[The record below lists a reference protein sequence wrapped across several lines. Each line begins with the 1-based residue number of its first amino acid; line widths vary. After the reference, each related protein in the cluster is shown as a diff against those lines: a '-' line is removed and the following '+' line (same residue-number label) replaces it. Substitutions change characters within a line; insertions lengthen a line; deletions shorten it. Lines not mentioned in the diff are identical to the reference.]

1 VPEPRFDAEGRL
13 FCYALTSDVWVIG
26 GAISNGGITLRWA
39 GETFAPDLVAEGH
52 ADVEVLELAA
62 QAPPGSDGLLMLP
75 YVLSERGPLWDPD
88 ISGAFLGIRA
98 HHTRSH
104 FIRAALEGVCLQ
116 LSTIVDSLDT
126 VARVESIRA
135 TGGPFRSE
143 LWRQVM
149 AATLARPMAV
159 QAEAGGTALG
169 AAALGWYA
177 LGGASTLTDALVAV
191 GGSGPDLSAA
201 TVAVSP
207 SDLAAY
213 AQLRA
218 SVPKLIDGYQEVAAM
233 FATSYGSTAPMVQ
246 PR

>member
-1 VPEPRFDAEGRL
+1 
-13 FCYALTSDVWVIG
+13 
-26 GAISNGGITLRWA
+26 
-39 GETFAPDLVAEGH
+39 
-52 ADVEVLELAA
+52 
-62 QAPPGSDGLLMLP
+62 MLP
-75 YVLSERGPLWDPD
+75 YVLSERAPLWDPD
-88 ISGAFLGIRA
+88 ISGAFMGIRA

-116 LSTIVDSLDT
+116 ISTIVDSLDT
-126 VARVESIRA
+126 VARVGSIRA

-149 AATLARPMAV
+149 AATLARPMSV

-177 LGGASTLTDALVAV
+177 LGGAPALSEALAGVC
-191 GGSGPDLSAA
+191 GSGPDSNTA

-207 SDLAAY
+207 SDVAVY

-218 SVPKLIDGYQEVAAM
+218 SVETLIRGYEEVAVM
-233 FATSYGSTAPMVQ
+233 FASSSRPTPQDY
-246 PR
+246 

>member
-1 VPEPRFDAEGRL
+1 
-13 FCYALTSDVWVIG
+13 
-26 GAISNGGITLRWA
+26 
-39 GETFAPDLVAEGH
+39 
-52 ADVEVLELAA
+52 
-62 QAPPGSDGLLMLP
+62 M
-75 YVLSERGPLWDPD
+75 
-88 ISGAFLGIRA
+88 GIRA
-98 HHTRSH
+98 QHTRSH

-126 VARVESIRA
+126 VDHVESIRA

-149 AATLARPMAV
+149 AATLARPMSV

-177 LGGASTLTDALVAV
+177 LGGTPTLSEALAAV
-191 GGSGPDLSAA
+191 GGSDQDPSAA

-207 SDLAAY
+207 SDVAIY

-218 SVPKLIDGYQEVAAM
+218 SVETLIRGYEEVAAM
-233 FATSYGSTAPMVQ
+233 FASFNRPT
-246 PR
+246 R